1 MAAKAKAIPEVIV
14 VPFDDPR
21 SEHER
26 FISEMLETSAVDSV
40 VPCPHIQSTD
50 DPFLYCIW
58 VDRKNRILY
67 QACGD
72 CLTQLQAIEGIR
84 EA

>member
-1 MAAKAKAIPEVIV
+1 MSAKAKAISEVVIV
-14 VPFDDPR
+14 SFDDPR

-26 FISEMLETSAVDSV
+26 VISEMLENSVVDSV

-67 QACGD
+67 QACDD
-72 CLTQLQAIEGIR
+72 CLTQLAALEGIH